1 MKIKN
6 IKLNKVYDSRGEET
20 LEVILID
27 ENGNYASSQ
36 IPQGKSKGSN
46 EVVCLDFQKAKNA
59 LENLILPEI
68 LNKEFLDI
76 KDLDQTLIK
85 IDGTKDKSNLGGN
98 LTLGLSLSFTK
109 ILAIQK
115 KEQLWQVLQ
124 ESFFNHAPEKIV
136 SPKIFVNLINGGT
149 HADNNLS
156 FQEYMIVANHNGD
169 DTQSKIEKII
179 KFYNL
184 LQDRLKNDFKMK
196 QLPIGD
202 EAGFSLDFKSND
214 EPIAILEELIKTNDF
229 KNDFRIALDAAAS
242 SFYRDENYAID
253 GKNFDKNEIS
263 TYYTSLFSKYEFL
276 QSVEDPFYESDFE
289 SHSKLKSLLTEDKLI
304 VGDDLTTTNKPLIE
318 RAGDEAAINAVI
330 IKPNQ
335 IGTVT
340 ETANAINAARDF
352 NLKTIISHR
361 SGETED
367 NFLIHF
373 AKASNA
379 YGVKIGSPRRERIF
393 KYNELLRLY

>member
-1 MKIKN
+1 MQIRTATLKKIYN
-6 IKLNKVYDSRGEET
+6 SRGEET
-20 LEVILID
+20 IEVIVLD
-27 ENGNYASSQ
+27 EHGNYASSQ
-36 IPQGKSKGSN
+36 IPKGKSKGSN
-46 EVVCLDFQKAKNA
+46 EAVCFDFQKAKNA

-68 LNKEFLDI
+68 LNKEFSDI
-76 KDLDQTLIK
+76 REFDQKLIS

-98 LTLGLSLSFTK
+98 LTLGLSLSFAK
-109 ILAIQK
+109 MLAMQK

-124 ESFFNHAPEKIV
+124 ESFFNHTPDKSV
-136 SPKIFVNLINGGT
+136 SPKIFVNLINGGA

-169 DTQSKIEKII
+169 DMQSKIEKII

-184 LQDRLKNDFKMK
+184 LQNRLKNDFKMK
-196 QLPIGD
+196 RLPIGD

-214 EPIAILEELIKTNDF
+214 EPMAILEELIKQNDFENDF
-229 KNDFRIALDAAAS
+229 KIALDAAAN
-242 SFYRDENYAID
+242 SFYKDENYAID
-253 GKNFDKNEIS
+253 GKNLDKNEIL
-263 TYYTSLFSKYEFL
+263 TYYTSLFSKYELL
-276 QSVEDPFYESDFE
+276 QSIEDPFYESDFE
-289 SHSKLKSLLTEDKLI
+289 SHSKLKSLLTEDKMI
-304 VGDDLTTTNKPLIE
+304 VGDDLTTTNKALIE
-318 RAGDEAAINAVI
+318 KAGNETAINAVI